1 MKVVKVGIYVF
12 LAYSLLVV
20 GLYYFQEKIIF
31 QGSSLPD
38 NYQFKIDK
46 PFEEVYLNTSDS
58 ARIHG
63 VLIKSNA
70 AIGCVLYFHGNRNNI
85 VRWGNLASYFT
96 QFNYDVLVMDYRGYG
111 KSKGERT
118 EELLHS
124 DARLVYNHLLKI
136 YKPDNIIIYGRS
148 LGTGLATKLAS
159 EVKAKSL
166 ILETPYHNF
175 RDMMNERFMILPTK
189 KIIKYAFS
197 SNEYI
202 SKVNY
207 PIYIFHGTNDS
218 VIPIEYGLR
227 LLESANTE
235 LTRFFTIE
243 SGEHNN
249 LSEFTD
255 YNDAMVQIL
264 K

>member
-1 MKVVKVGIYVF
+1 MKVIKVGIYVF

-20 GLYYFQEKIIF
+20 GLYFFQEKIIF

-38 NYQFKIDK
+38 SFQFKIDK

-58 ARIHG
+58 SRIHG
-63 VLIKSNA
+63 VLIRSDSS
-70 AIGCVLYFHGNRNNI
+70 IGCILYFHGNRDDI
-85 VRWGNLASYFT
+85 VRWGNLAAYFT
-96 QFNYDVLVMDYRGYG
+96 QYNYDVLVMDYRGYG
-111 KSKGERT
+111 KSKGKRT

-124 DARLVYNHLLKI
+124 DARLAYDYLLKQ
-136 YKPDNIIIYGRS
+136 YDPENIILYGRS
-148 LGTGLATKLAS
+148 LGTGLATRLAS
-159 EVKAKSL
+159 VVRAKSL

-189 KIIKYAFS
+189 KLFKYSFS

-202 SKVNY
+202 SKINF

-218 VIPIEYGLR
+218 VIPIEYGIR
-227 LLESANTE
+227 LAESANTE
-235 LTRFFTIE
+235 LTSFFTIE
-243 SGEHNN
+243 GGEHNN
-249 LSEFTD
+249 LSEFSD
-255 YNDAMVQIL
+255 YNDAMVQVL